1 MNIAWSSV
9 ARSDLLAIFDY
20 ILQDN
25 PRAAGEV
32 LDRIDEAVLRLAD
45 HPGAGRP
52 GRVAETRELV
62 IADLP
67 YGVPYQVQ
75 GDRVFILRVLH
86 TARKWPE
93 QL

>member
-67 YGVPYQVQ
+67 YVVPYQVQ

-86 TARKWPE
+86 AARKWPE

>member
-1 MNIAWSSV
+1 MSITWSSV
-9 ARSDLLAIFDY
+9 ARSDLFAIFDY

-25 PRAAGEV
+25 PRAAAEV
-32 LDRIDEAVLRLAD
+32 LDRIEEAVLRLAD

-52 GRVAETRELV
+52 GRVDETRELV
-62 IADLP
+62 IANLP
-67 YGVPYQVQ
+67 YIVPYQVQ

-86 TARKWPE
+86 AARRWPE